1 MNVIKKCSFVT
12 WMLLI
17 YNTRACNKA
26 TIYPTCPL
34 QTKNITLNQSLGSDG
49 LTSRLHSYRTYPY
62 TVHALL
68 FWRVIHPSS
77 SFLPENLL
85 WFVFADV
92 YNIVSNRGSV
102 GRFCLFKSAY
112 RIGEEI
118 VGSFDFSD
126 SLIICLKVNILT
138 GFSRQVLVFM
148 ALISEIITI
157 KRFHP
162 LKLG

>member
-1 MNVIKKCSFVT
+1 M
-12 WMLLI
+12 
-17 YNTRACNKA
+17 
-26 TIYPTCPL
+26 
-34 QTKNITLNQSLGSDG
+34 
-49 LTSRLHSYRTYPY
+49 
-62 TVHALL
+62 
-68 FWRVIHPSS
+68 
-77 SFLPENLL
+77 
-85 WFVFADV
+85 
-92 YNIVSNRGSV
+92 

-138 GFSRQVLVFM
+138 GFSGQVLVFM

-157 KRFHP
+157 KRFHT

>member
-1 MNVIKKCSFVT
+1 
-12 WMLLI
+12 
-17 YNTRACNKA
+17 
-26 TIYPTCPL
+26 
-34 QTKNITLNQSLGSDG
+34 
-49 LTSRLHSYRTYPY
+49 
-62 TVHALL
+62 
-68 FWRVIHPSS
+68 
-77 SFLPENLL
+77 
-85 WFVFADV
+85 
-92 YNIVSNRGSV
+92 V

-138 GFSRQVLVFM
+138 GFSRQALVFI
-148 ALISEIITI
+148 ALISKFITI

>member
-1 MNVIKKCSFVT
+1 M
-12 WMLLI
+12 
-17 YNTRACNKA
+17 
-26 TIYPTCPL
+26 
-34 QTKNITLNQSLGSDG
+34 
-49 LTSRLHSYRTYPY
+49 
-62 TVHALL
+62 
-68 FWRVIHPSS
+68 
-77 SFLPENLL
+77 
-85 WFVFADV
+85 
-92 YNIVSNRGSV
+92 